1 MNIKLKKLT
10 IKNFKIFPYVE
21 LEITTTNLA
30 LLDGPNGFGK
40 TSFYDAL
47 ELLFLGSVSR
57 YIDLDSNVSNLRK
70 RIGSFPLLYDGTKF
84 GDSLSIEA
92 TIEINHSVKY
102 IKRCATKKILES
114 AKRISDAKFDFYVK
128 ELESDKW
135 EKISDDETYLT
146 KLLGNNYKKNYGLF
160 HYIEQ
165 EENTAMLKNKG
176 ESKQQKIDHLFDV
189 EDYRKKIEKLTKIRN
204 SIGKLKTPAKKTT
217 LGTLLEALNS
227 LKKESLPDS
236 SNLIPHTRLIETKNF
251 PWDGETIDF
260 STGTYAQWT
269 SENGIL
275 ARLKYLKENSDNF
288 LNNRYN
294 EKIKTK
300 LALKPKALIPLLQFG
315 HRLDRIAQYKIEIN
329 LYEDA
334 KQYVDNSKTGLV
346 KLVANNLIFPK
357 ASIRKK
363 LPEHLKFEEF
373 ESQVGEL
380 KTLLKSSDQL
390 SQNLSQLKLSRAQY
404 LEDHDTYQKQ
414 LDSNESE
421 CPTCGH
427 DWLSHEELLV
437 QFKIQEQAL
446 ASILK
451 ASNSS
456 LQQIVQDIETKY
468 LSQIIN
474 ICTAIVNTEK
484 SQIDYKTE
492 ICELDETQTTYLNRL
507 KKTFV
512 KYRIDLSSYYCPS
525 FDLSVDTQTELL
537 IEKVKT
543 LYKPVIYNNLSPD
556 LDDLFT
562 EVFENNENELL
573 KLNIA
578 AIDTKIKYLKQ
589 QYAKSRL
596 RDIKDQE
603 KKYDKEKNTFDNAVT
618 IDANLDKLIRL
629 YTDNVNDYIESI
641 SKGIEILF
649 HIYSGRLLQNFH
661 NGLGI
666 FIESDG
672 KSISFKDTPHA
683 VNDVIFTMSSGQL
696 SSLVIAFTMALN
708 HKYAKHS
715 LLLIDDPV
723 QTMDEIN
730 VAGFIDLLR
739 HEFRDRQIFI
749 STHEDHTSSYFR
761 YKFGKANLETQRIN
775 FQDIQNNMN
784 II

>member
-10 IKNFKIFPYVE
+10 IKNFKIFNFVE
-21 LEITTTNLA
+21 LDITNTNLA

-40 TSFYDAL
+40 TTFYDAL
-47 ELLFLGSVSR
+47 ELLFLGEVTR
-57 YIDLDSNVSNLRK
+57 YVDLDSNVSNQRK
-70 RIGSFPLLYDGTKF
+70 HIGCFPLLYDGTKS

-92 TIEINHSVKY
+92 EIEIDHSVKY
-102 IKRCATKKILES
+102 IKRCATKETLEGV
-114 AKRISDAKFDFYVK
+114 KRISDAKFDFYVK

-165 EENTAMLKNKG
+165 EENTAMLKRKG

-189 EDYRKKIEKLTKIRN
+189 EDYRKKIEKLTKIRS
-204 SIGKLKTPAKKTT
+204 SIGKLKTPAKKAT

-269 SENGIL
+269 SEAGIL
-275 ARLKYLKENSDNF
+275 ARLKYLKENSDDF

-294 EKIKTK
+294 ENIKKK
-300 LALKPKALIPLLQFG
+300 LALKSNALIPLLQFG
-315 HRLDRIAQYKIEIN
+315 HRLDSIAQYKIEID
-329 LYEDA
+329 LCEDA
-334 KQYVDNSKTGLV
+334 KQYVDNSKAGLV

-357 ASIRKK
+357 ISIIKTF
-363 LPEHLKFEEF
+363 PEHLKFEKF

-390 SQNLSQLKLSRAQY
+390 SQNLSQLESSRMQY

-427 DWLSHEELLV
+427 DWLNHEQLLT
-437 QFKIQEQAL
+437 QFKIQAQAL
-446 ASILK
+446 VSILK
-451 ASNSS
+451 SSNLS
-456 LQQIVQDIETKY
+456 LQIKVQDIETKY
-468 LSQIIN
+468 LSPIIS
-474 ICTAIVNTEK
+474 ICTAIVNAENPK
-484 SQIDYKTE
+484 IDYKTR
-492 ICELDETQTTYLNRL
+492 ICKLDEKQINFLNRL
-507 KKTFV
+507 KKTFDE
-512 KYRIDLSSYYCPS
+512 YQIDLSSYYLLS
-525 FDLSVDTQTELL
+525 FDLSSDIHTDIL

-543 LYKPVIYNNLSPD
+543 LYKPVIYDNLSPD

-562 EVFENNENELL
+562 EVFENNEKELL

-578 AIDTKIKYLKQ
+578 AIDIKIKYLQQ

-596 RDIKDQE
+596 QDIKDQE
-603 KKYDKEKNTFDNAVT
+603 EEYDKEKNTFDNAVT
-618 IDANLDKLIRL
+618 IDANLGNLIRL

-672 KSISFKDTPHA
+672 KSISFKDTPNAEH
-683 VNDVIFTMSSGQL
+683 DVIFTLSSGQL

-775 FQDIQNNMN
+775 FKDIQNNM
-784 II
+784 IV

>member
-1 MNIKLKKLT
+1 M
-10 IKNFKIFPYVE
+10 
-21 LEITTTNLA
+21 
-30 LLDGPNGFGK
+30 
-40 TSFYDAL
+40 
-47 ELLFLGSVSR
+47 
-57 YIDLDSNVSNLRK
+57 
-70 RIGSFPLLYDGTKF
+70 
-84 GDSLSIEA
+84 
-92 TIEINHSVKY
+92 
-102 IKRCATKKILES
+102 
-114 AKRISDAKFDFYVK
+114 
-128 ELESDKW
+128 
-135 EKISDDETYLT
+135 
-146 KLLGNNYKKNYGLF
+146 
-160 HYIEQ
+160 
-165 EENTAMLKNKG
+165 
-176 ESKQQKIDHLFDV
+176 
-189 EDYRKKIEKLTKIRN
+189 
-204 SIGKLKTPAKKTT
+204 
-217 LGTLLEALNS
+217 
-227 LKKESLPDS
+227 
-236 SNLIPHTRLIETKNF
+236 
-251 PWDGETIDF
+251 
-260 STGTYAQWT
+260 
-269 SENGIL
+269 
-275 ARLKYLKENSDNF
+275 
-288 LNNRYN
+288 
-294 EKIKTK
+294 
-300 LALKPKALIPLLQFG
+300 
-315 HRLDRIAQYKIEIN
+315 
-329 LYEDA
+329 
-334 KQYVDNSKTGLV
+334 DNSKTGLV
-346 KLVANNLIFPK
+346 KLVENNLIFPK
-357 ASIRKK
+357 ISIRKK
-363 LPEHLKFEEF
+363 FPEHLKFEEF

-380 KTLLKSSDQL
+380 KILLKSSDQL
-390 SQNLSQLKLSRAQY
+390 SQHLSQLESSRAQY

-427 DWLSHEELLV
+427 DWLRHEVLLS

-474 ICTAIVNTEK
+474 ICTAIVNTGK
-484 SQIDYKTE
+484 SQIDYKTK
-492 ICELDETQTTYLNRL
+492 ICDLDEKQITYLNRL
-507 KKTFV
+507 KKIFI
-512 KYRIDLSSYYCPS
+512 KYRIDLSSYYLPS
-525 FDLSVDTQTELL
+525 FDLSIDTQTELL
-537 IEKVKT
+537 IKKVKT
-543 LYKPVIYNNLSPD
+543 LYKPVIYDNLSPD

-578 AIDTKIKYLKQ
+578 AIDIKIKYLQQ

-596 RDIKDQE
+596 QDIKDQE

-618 IDANLDKLIRL
+618 IDANLGNLIRL

-672 KSISFKDTPHA
+672 KSISFKDTPNAEH
-683 VNDVIFTMSSGQL
+683 DVIFTMSSGQL

-761 YKFGKANLETQRIN
+761 YKFGKADLETQRIN
-775 FQDIQNNMN
+775 FKDLQHSMN
-784 II
+784 VT

>member
-10 IKNFKIFPYVE
+10 IKNFKIFNFVE

-70 RIGSFPLLYDGTKF
+70 RIGSFPLLYDGTKS

-92 TIEINHSVKY
+92 TIEIDHSVKY
-102 IKRCATKKILES
+102 IKRCATKKTLES

-135 EKISDDETYLT
+135 EKISHDEIYLT

-165 EENTAMLKNKG
+165 EENTAMLKSKG

-189 EDYRKKIEKLTKIRN
+189 EDYREMIEKLTKIRT
-204 SIGKLKTPAKKTT
+204 SIAKLKTLKKKTALDT
-217 LGTLLEALNS
+217 LYAELDA
-227 LKKESLPDS
+227 LKKESLPNS
-236 SNLIPHTRLIETKNF
+236 STLIPHTRLIETKKF
-251 PWDGETIDF
+251 PWDNETVDF

-269 SENGIL
+269 SETGIL
-275 ARLKYLKENSDNF
+275 ARLKYLKENSENF
-288 LNNRYN
+288 LYNRYN
-294 EKIKTK
+294 ENIKK
-300 LALKPKALIPLLQFG
+300 RLALQPKVLIPLLRFG
-315 HRLDRIAQYKIEIN
+315 HRINNIAQYQIEVD
-329 LYEDA
+329 LCEDA
-334 KQYVDNSKTGLV
+334 QQYVDNSKAGLV
-346 KLVANNLIFPK
+346 KLVNNKQIFPK
-357 ASIRKK
+357 ESIRDKF
-363 LPEHLKFEEF
+363 PEHLKFENFQSE
-373 ESQVGEL
+373 VDEL
-380 KTLLKSSDQL
+380 ITLLNSSDKL
-390 SQNLSQLKLSRAQY
+390 SQHLSQLKSSRAQY

-414 LDSNESE
+414 LNSKESE

-427 DWLSHEELLV
+427 DWLSHEQLLA
-437 QFKIQEQAL
+437 QFKIQAQAL

-451 ASNSS
+451 ASDSS
-456 LQQIVQDIETKY
+456 LQIKVQDIETKY
-468 LSQIIN
+468 LSPIIN
-474 ICTAIVNTEK
+474 LCIDIVNAKK
-484 SQIDYKTE
+484 SKIDYKTK
-492 ICELDETQTTYLNRL
+492 ICELDEKQINYLNRL
-507 KKTFV
+507 KKTFDE
-512 KYRIDLSSYYCPS
+512 YQIDLSSYYLQS
-525 FDLSVDTQTELL
+525 FDLFIDMPTELL
-537 IEKVKT
+537 IQKVKT
-543 LYKPVIYNNLSPD
+543 LYKPVIYDNLSPD

-578 AIDTKIKYLKQ
+578 AIDIKIKYLQQ

-596 RDIKDQE
+596 QDIKDQE

-618 IDANLDKLIRL
+618 IDANLGNLIRL

-649 HIYSGRLLQNFH
+649 HIYSCRLLHNFH
-661 NGLGI
+661 KGLGI

-672 KSISFKDTPHA
+672 KSISFKDTPNAEH
-683 VNDVIFTMSSGQL
+683 DVIFTMSSGQL

-761 YKFGKANLETQRIN
+761 YKFGKADLETQRIN
-775 FQDIQNNMN
+775 FKDLQHSMN
-784 II
+784 VT

>member
-10 IKNFKIFPYVE
+10 IKNFKIFPFVE

-40 TSFYDAL
+40 TTFYDAL
-47 ELLFLGSVSR
+47 ELLFLGEVTR
-57 YIDLDSNVSNLRK
+57 YIALDSNVSNQRK
-70 RIGSFPLLYDGTKF
+70 HIGCFPLLYDGTKS

-92 TIEINHSVKY
+92 KIELDHGVKY
-102 IKRCATKKILES
+102 IKRCATKETLES
-114 AKRISDAKFDFYVK
+114 TKRIADAKFDFYVK

-135 EKISDDETYLT
+135 EKMSDDETYLS

-165 EENTAMLKNKG
+165 EENTAMLKRKG
-176 ESKQQKIDHLFDV
+176 ESKQEKIDHLFDV
-189 EDYRKKIEKLTKIRN
+189 EDYRKKIEKLTKIRT
-204 SIGKLKTPAKKTT
+204 SIAKLKTQAKKTT
-217 LGTLLEALNS
+217 LVTLLSDLNS

-236 SNLIPHTRLIETKNF
+236 SNLMHHTRLIETKNF
-251 PWDGETIDF
+251 PWDGETVDF

-269 SENGIL
+269 SETGIL
-275 ARLKYLKENSDNF
+275 ARLKYLKENSENF
-288 LNNRYN
+288 LYNRYN
-294 EKIKTK
+294 ENIKK
-300 LALKPKALIPLLQFG
+300 RLALQPNVLIPLLQFG
-315 HRLDRIAQYKIEIN
+315 HHLDNITQYQIEVD
-329 LYEDA
+329 LCEVA
-334 KQYVDNSKTGLV
+334 KQYVKNSKAGLV
-346 KLVANNLIFPK
+346 KLINNKLIFPK
-357 ASIRKK
+357 ELIREK
-363 LPEHLKFEEF
+363 LPEHIKFDKFQSEVEE
-373 ESQVGEL
+373 L
-380 KTLLKSSDQL
+380 ITLLNSSDQL
-390 SQNLSQLKLSRAQY
+390 SQHLSQLKSSRAQY
-404 LEDHDTYQKQ
+404 LEDHDAYQKQ
-414 LDSNESE
+414 LNSNESE

-427 DWLSHEELLV
+427 DWLNHEQLLA

-451 ASNSS
+451 SSNSS
-456 LQQIVQDIETKY
+456 LQIKVQDIETKY
-468 LSQIIN
+468 LSPIIS
-474 ICTAIVNTEK
+474 ICIDIVNVEK
-484 SQIDYKTE
+484 SKIDYKTK
-492 ICELDETQTTYLNRL
+492 ICELDKKQINYLNRL
-507 KKTFV
+507 KKTFDE
-512 KYRIDLSSYYCPS
+512 YQIDLSSYYLPS
-525 FDLSVDTQTELL
+525 FDLSKDIQTELL

-543 LYKPVIYNNLSPD
+543 LYKPVIYDNLSPD
-556 LDDLFT
+556 LDDVFT

-573 KLNIA
+573 KLTIA
-578 AIDTKIKYLKQ
+578 TIDIKIKYLQQ

-596 RDIKDQE
+596 QDIKDQE
-603 KKYDKEKNTFDNAVT
+603 KAYKQEKNKFDNAVK
-618 IDANLDKLIRL
+618 IHSNLGNLISL

-672 KSISFKDTPHA
+672 KSISFKDTPTAEH
-683 VNDVIFTMSSGQL
+683 DVIFTMSSGQL

-761 YKFGKANLETQRIN
+761 YKFGKADLETQRIN
-775 FQDIQNNMN
+775 FKDIQNSMN